1 MIMSTY
7 TLYVI
12 IEGPGDSEIHRSHW
26 SFAFLRPNTSIALV
40 YQVLLLDE
48 TRLIYQLDKRDG
60 VPFPVVGSEGAV
72 KIGEMDGTK
81 YVDVRPKQPH
91 SFSAYCAMAF
101 SMDMS

>member
-1 MIMSTY
+1 MSTY
-7 TLYVI
+7 TLYII

-81 YVDVRPKQPH
+81 YVRPKQPNT
-91 SFSAYCAMAF
+91 FSAYYALAL